1 MYIDNLRHAS
11 KVSVEIAAQA
21 AREYCHANGIKIDVD
36 AMSKKVVRE
45 CCDSLPA
52 ALAECGRAASRGEL
66 AYPVLLE
73 HMRKAGI
80 RAVTPANRLQ
90 GIEERWKALTPDERR
105 EFLGR
110 LCSAADSIDSKA
122 ANLLG
127 DK

>member
-1 MYIDNLRHAS
+1 MLIHVAKD
-11 KVSVEIAAQA
+11 SVEIAAQA
-21 AREYCHANGIKIDVD
+21 AKEYCRANGITFDTNANAD
-36 AMSKKVVRE
+36 ALAEKVVDE
-45 CCDSLPA
+45 CRKALPA
-52 ALAECGRAASRGEL
+52 ALAECGRASVRGEL
-66 AYPVLLE
+66 AYPVLMA

-80 RAVTPANRLQ
+80 LAARRSRLDE
-90 GIEERWKALTPDERR
+90 IEARWKFLTADERR